1 MEEGRGKR
9 EEGRGTLWL
18 ALAAVAIAAIVVV
31 ALVFKNG
38 EAVSRPLEQKETSTS
53 RIAEAD
59 PSKAPSDISARSGQE
74 TGRAS
79 PIAGAIAPLS
89 GKDAEDEDDSQSN
102 DEPLTEEEKREA
114 EEEKLVEAFDDLTD
128 KWQEPSASG
137 VTLADIDNFAK
148 TFRKIPKAR
157 QDECVHRALNLIPD
171 ENVMLLA
178 GILMDKSMDKEIL
191 ETVYND
197 VLNRDEDVKKPIL
210 QEVFKDKDHPC
221 WADTAWILDVTGE
234 LPKAK

>member
-1 MEEGRGKR
+1 MKKAAAWILMGAVVLFLVVNVVDFATDGGRAKAR
-9 EEGRGTLWL
+9 LDADAEV
-18 ALAAVAIAAIVVV
+18 AADCSANAV
-31 ALVFKNG
+31 G
-38 EAVSRPLEQKETSTS
+38 EADANRNET
-53 RIAEAD
+53 AEMPDAD
-59 PSKAPSDISARSGQE
+59 E
-74 TGRAS
+74 TA
-79 PIAGAIAPLS
+79 
-89 GKDAEDEDDSQSN
+89 DEDDDDAGAAD

-157 QDECVHRALNLIPD
+157 HDECVHRALNLIPD